1 MTKKV
6 VPHPAVRTGPS
17 PPIIVIV
24 VDSDVDVEFLAI
36 SSSSAQNHAYLERD
50 LSRPPLGGD
59 LPRERDLER
68 PPLGGLL
75 PPRGLLS
82 L

>member
-24 VDSDVDVEFLAI
+24 VDSDVEFLAI
-36 SSSSAQNHAYLERD
+36 LSSSAQDHAYLERD